1 MVEICIIVEVV
12 LWGVMKVSKI
22 VVAAIVIVFWSI
34 IAGMLMVVILVDV
47 LVDVSVNISV
57 NILIVLVR
65 GMFQIGIILVV
76 CTICNVQ
83 KVL

>member
-1 MVEICIIVEVV
+1 MVEICITVEVV

-22 VVAAIVIVFWSI
+22 AVATIVTVFWSI

-47 LVDVSVNISV
+47 LVNISV

>member
-1 MVEICIIVEVV
+1 MVEICITVKVV

-22 VVAAIVIVFWSI
+22 VVATIVTVFWSI

-47 LVDVSVNISV
+47 LVNISV
-57 NILIVLVR
+57 NTLIVLVR